1 MFMKYIISESRLE
14 RLVIKY
20 LSTLKFNEDY
30 YDADDVSVLIG
41 DGFDIIHNGDRAMGY
56 RSRYEKL
63 YISTDLISDMK
74 SLFSLSQKEVMNYVK
89 IWFQNEYNVPVKTL
103 WLLFPDEPF
112 TY

>member
-1 MFMKYIISESRLE
+1 MKYIISESRLE
-14 RLVIKY
+14 RLVITY
-20 LSTLKFNEDY
+20 LSSLDFKEDY

-56 RSRYEKL
+56 RSRDKKL
-63 YISTDLISDMK
+63 YISTDLIDDIK
-74 SLFSLSQKEVMNYVK
+74 SLFDLSQREVMNYVRM
-89 IWFQNEYNVPVKTL
+89 WFQDEYNVEVKTL

>member
-14 RLVIKY
+14 RLVITY
-20 LSTLKFNEDY
+20 LSLLDFKEDY
-30 YDADDVSVLIG
+30 YDA

-56 RSRYEKL
+56 RSGQKKL
-63 YISTDLISDMK
+63 YISTDLIADMK
-74 SLFSLSQKEVMNYVK
+74 SLFNLNQREVMNYVRM
-89 IWFQNEYNVPVKTL
+89 WFQDEYNVEVKTL